1 MQNELNQAAFKKASR
16 GELVQLMKLIDE
28 GANDFTFIAM
38 GAIEGGYEALFDL
51 LTGELFT
58 KYQRDAPNLMKL
70 LSRGA
75 KYKDIS
81 INPPADV
88 VDELKKVSGYYA
100 EAAVKLQSVDKHI
113 DYEEV
118 AEMAA
123 YTGHDEI
130 LNKIMNRITDFNQV
144 AYCAALKGYEHI
156 VKNLM
161 NLVNQQLDLNYI
173 AKGAARNGY
182 SDLLNFLIEKG
193 ANNFSE
199 LIVISEDE
207 GYLSIAKELRNKRS
221 MRSKASGSPSGS
233 PGGSTNNSQFKF
245 NLVPKEVYHEYLG
258 SFLTQREMNQIT
270 SIAARAKAKSP
281 EKYERISNMI
291 EGIEE
296 SQIRQFSSYPLMRLL
311 FYLYFHP
318 NSKAA
323 RQALYMWKKL
333 DEENGTN
340 NLYAAMMEIDD
351 VHIIKVF
358 PNKIR
363 QILKDAMDKEKLSI
377 ISKIIALY
385 PDLRREMIGL

>member
-1 MQNELNQAAFKKASR
+1 MQNELNQAAFKKASK

-38 GAIEGGYEALFDL
+38 GAIDGGYEALFDL

-58 KYQRDAPNLMKL
+58 KYQRLAPNLMKL

-81 INPPADV
+81 INPPADI
-88 VDELKKVSGYYA
+88 VDELKNVSGYYA
-100 EAAVKLQSVDKHI
+100 EAAVKLQSIYKRI
-113 DYEEV
+113 DYEEA

-161 NLVNQQLDLNYI
+161 NLVNQQLDFNYI
-173 AKGAARNGY
+173 AKGAARGGY
-182 SDLLNFLIEKG
+182 SELLNFLIENG

-207 GYLSIAKELRNKRS
+207 GYLSIAKDLRNKRS
-221 MRSKASGSPSGS
+221 MLFRANPSGS
-233 PGGSTNNSQFKF
+233 SSGSTNKSQSNF

-333 DEENGTN
+333 DKENGTN
-340 NLYAAMMEIDD
+340 NLYTAMMEIDD

-358 PNKIR
+358 PDKIK

-377 ISKIIALY
+377 IAKIIALY